1 MRSGD
6 KEEFEALKDKLN
18 EETLT
23 QITQLKTEIL
33 GEEDIEVDKEDDTE
47 EVRMLRRELSRARE
61 ESLEYS
67 QEVERLTKKITHKNS
82 QLKTY
87 KVNTLFYF
95 LFFVFLVLT
104 KKTVKGRELLGSP
117 RGTYHTIKEQ
127 A

>member
-87 KVNTLFYF
+87 KVNTFFYF

-104 KKTVKGRELLGSP
+104 KENSQR
-117 RGTYHTIKEQ
+117 
-127 A
+127 